1 VAFMVPLAHIGPALS
16 TSLAA
21 IANVIGLAVVL
32 VWRAQLK
39 ADRQLRRRVIGMVGA
54 SLVMTGGLMFVRME
68 LFAVPLHGWVRYAS
82 LACLIVTGLLAYGI
96 AAPVLGA
103 YNLRDIKRVMSRRRL
118 QSVDGPATSP
128 VTTTET

>member
-1 VAFMVPLAHIGPALS
+1 
-16 TSLAA
+16 
-21 IANVIGLAVVL
+21 
-32 VWRAQLK
+32 
-39 ADRQLRRRVIGMVGA
+39 
-54 SLVMTGGLMFVRME
+54 MTGGLMFVRME